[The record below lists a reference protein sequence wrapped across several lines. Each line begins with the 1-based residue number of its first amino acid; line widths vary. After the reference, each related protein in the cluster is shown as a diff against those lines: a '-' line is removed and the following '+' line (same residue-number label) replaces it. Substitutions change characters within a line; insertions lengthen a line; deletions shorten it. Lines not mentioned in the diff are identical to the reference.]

1 MLGST
6 RCDSINRRNKRTV
19 APARARTHVHVYI
32 CTHDFPNLHKKLAAH
47 NMAGIPNA
55 FLSAHLLAARYDRRV
70 EATKRGRRAT
80 ALPLTDRLAFLRAER
95 EDPAV
100 IPHLR
105 MPQSQAHA
113 RAASMNSIEMHTD
126 TRKTVQT
133 PLHSDETRCRKCGK
147 SLRRSCRRKRMRASR
162 ANLTSHSTPR
172 QTHATLHAGTT
183 RQVHSADMA
192 CSAPASRYS
201 TCEGQGQSLTAA

>member
-80 ALPLTDRLAFLRAER
+80 ALPLTDRLAFL
-95 EDPAV
+95 
-100 IPHLR
+100 
-105 MPQSQAHA
+105 
-113 RAASMNSIEMHTD
+113 
-126 TRKTVQT
+126 
-133 PLHSDETRCRKCGK
+133 
-147 SLRRSCRRKRMRASR
+147 
-162 ANLTSHSTPR
+162 
-172 QTHATLHAGTT
+172 
-183 RQVHSADMA
+183 
-192 CSAPASRYS
+192 
-201 TCEGQGQSLTAA
+201 